1 MNTMSSTSTPITGKV
16 KWFNSKAGYGF
27 ITACEGE
34 YVDKD
39 IFVHYSSISA
49 DSSHY
54 KYLTQGEYVDFVLT
68 KPANEKH
75 EYHAVNVTG
84 VKGGLIMCETR
95 RLNALSSRSEEHS
108 ITEETT
114 PVKPVVHRKPRPTS
128 APTSSRSKKS
138 AETEGFV
145 EVRSKSKTTRPARVS
160 K

>member
-1 MNTMSSTSTPITGKV
+1 MSSSSSPITGKV

-34 YVDKD
+34 YADKD
-39 IFVHYSSISA
+39 IFVHFSSITA

-95 RLNALSSRSEEHS
+95 RLSSISSR
-108 ITEETT
+108 TEEYVGTEE
-114 PVKPVVHRKPRPTS
+114 PVPASVKAVGHRKPRPT
-128 APTSSRSKKS
+128 TSRVEKSVDADGFIEARPRSKTS
-138 AETEGFV
+138 
-145 EVRSKSKTTRPARVS
+145 RPARVS

>member
-1 MNTMSSTSTPITGKV
+1 MSSIFSTITGKV

-34 YVDKD
+34 HVDKD
-39 IFVHYSSISA
+39 IFVHFSSIKS

-75 EYHAVNVTG
+75 EYHAVDVTG

-95 RLNALSSRSEEHS
+95 RLSSLSRVDDISPEES
-108 ITEETT
+108 V
-114 PVKPVVHRKPRPTS
+114 PSVKPVAHRKPRLTTS
-128 APTSSRSKKS
+128 RAEKS
-138 AETEGFV
+138 VDADGFI
-145 EVRSKSKTTRPARVS
+145 EARPRSKTTRPTRVS

>member
-1 MNTMSSTSTPITGKV
+1 MSSTSTPITGKV

-27 ITACEGE
+27 ITACDGE

-39 IFVHYSSISA
+39 IFVHYSSIKA
-49 DSSHY
+49 DSAHY

-75 EYHAVNVTG
+75 EYHAVEVTG

-95 RLNALSSRSEEHS
+95 RLSALSSRSEEYVRPD
-108 ITEETT
+108 EPLA

-128 APTSSRSKKS
+128 SRAEKS
-138 AETEGFV
+138 VDADGFI
-145 EVRSKSKTTRPARVS
+145 EARPKSKTIRPSRVS

>member
-1 MNTMSSTSTPITGKV
+1 MSSSSSPITGKV

-27 ITACEGE
+27 ITACDGE
-34 YVDKD
+34 YADKD
-39 IFVHYSSISA
+39 IFVHYSSINA

-95 RLNALSSRSEEHS
+95 RLSSISSR
-108 ITEETT
+108 TEEYVSTEEPVPA
-114 PVKPVVHRKPRPTS
+114 PVKAVGHRKPRPTTSRAEKS
-128 APTSSRSKKS
+128 ADADGFIETRPKSKSSR
-138 AETEGFV
+138 
-145 EVRSKSKTTRPARVS
+145 PRVS

>member
-1 MNTMSSTSTPITGKV
+1 MSSSSSPITGKV

-34 YVDKD
+34 YADKD
-39 IFVHYSSISA
+39 IFVHFSSIKSDSA
-49 DSSHY
+49 YY

-95 RLNALSSRSEEHS
+95 RLSAISSRSDEPSSPVPDEPAP
-108 ITEETT
+108 
-114 PVKPVVHRKPRPTS
+114 PVKPVVHRKPRPTKARVEKS
-128 APTSSRSKKS
+128 VDADGFTEVKPKTKTS
-138 AETEGFV
+138 
-145 EVRSKSKTTRPARVS
+145 RPARVS

>member
-1 MNTMSSTSTPITGKV
+1 MSSTSSPITGKV

-34 YVDKD
+34 HIDKD
-39 IFVHYSSISA
+39 IFVHFSSIKA

-75 EYHAVNVTG
+75 EYHAVDVTG

-95 RLNALSSRSEEHS
+95 RLSVISKTDEYISSEEHAQP
-108 ITEETT
+108 E
-114 PVKPVVHRKPRPTS
+114 KVVSHRKPRPT
-128 APTSSRSKKS
+128 TYRDEKS
-138 AETEGFV
+138 ADADGFI
-145 EVRSKSKTTRPARVS
+145 ESRPKSNKYRATKVS

>member
-1 MNTMSSTSTPITGKV
+1 MSSTSSPITGKV

-34 YVDKD
+34 HVDKD
-39 IFVHYSSISA
+39 IFVHFSSIKS

-75 EYHAVNVTG
+75 EYHAVDVTG

-95 RLNALSSRSEEHS
+95 RLSSLSRVDDISPEES
-108 ITEETT
+108 V
-114 PVKPVVHRKPRPTS
+114 PSVKPVAHRKPRPT
-128 APTSSRSKKS
+128 TSRAEKS
-138 AETEGFV
+138 VDADGFI
-145 EVRSKSKTTRPARVS
+145 EARPRSKTTRPARVS

>member
-1 MNTMSSTSTPITGKV
+1 MSSTSTPITGKV

-34 YVDKD
+34 HVDKD
-39 IFVHYSSISA
+39 IFVHFSSIKS

-75 EYHAVNVTG
+75 EYHAVDVTG

-95 RLNALSSRSEEHS
+95 RLSSISSRSEEHVVPD
-108 ITEETT
+108 ELT
-114 PVKPVVHRKPRPTS
+114 PVKSVAHRKPRPTS
-128 APTSSRSKKS
+128 SR
-138 AETEGFV
+138 TEKAVDTDGFV
-145 EVRSKSKTTRPARVS
+145 EVRTKSKTSRPARVS